1 MTQSFSADLFTFNT
15 KTKKTTKPNTKNLQ
29 TESPSAWQCSLSR
42 RYNSMDLSKSRLV
55 DSRIT
60 SESVSNTLM
69 FGSNTQMKCEGM
81 KANSGMQDPLS
92 YASMHEL

>member
-1 MTQSFSADLFTFNT
+1 
-15 KTKKTTKPNTKNLQ
+15 
-29 TESPSAWQCSLSR
+29 
-42 RYNSMDLSKSRLV
+42 MDLSKSRLV
-55 DSRIT
+55 DSRIA

-81 KANSGMQDPLS
+81 KANSGMQDPLN